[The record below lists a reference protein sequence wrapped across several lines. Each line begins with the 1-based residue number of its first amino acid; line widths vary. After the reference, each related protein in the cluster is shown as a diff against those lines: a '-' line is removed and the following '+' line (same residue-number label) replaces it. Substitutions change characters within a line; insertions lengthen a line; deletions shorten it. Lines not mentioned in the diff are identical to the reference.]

1 MKKFVAISALLALI
15 ITSCAGSNR
24 QGKHH
29 SHHKAKRQASGYF
42 FGFQH

>member
-1 MKKFVAISALLALI
+1 MKKFIAISTLLAI
-15 ITSCAGSNR
+15 FVTSCASSGR